1 MSLMKFTILQF
12 YILLQNARVAAFT
25 VSELPFS
32 SYSFYRF
39 TLSRLVGK
47 RGVTF
52 LREEGGGGGCN
63 TNIERALP
71 EQGEGGLDIKS
82 EKLMTK

>member
-1 MSLMKFTILQF
+1 MALISLMKF
-12 YILLQNARVAAFT
+12 YYLLKNARVVAFT

-71 EQGEGGLDIKS
+71 EKGEGGLDIKS